1 MKYLNIFDKLSKNVK
16 NIDFLSNISKCCDS
30 SQVKCLI

>member
-16 NIDFLSNISKCCDS
+16 NIDFLSNISNVVIVAKLN
-30 SQVKCLI
+30 V